1 MNENEISH
9 IVIGLC
15 IKVHKKLGPGLLES
29 SYEECLCYELT
40 KHSLNYTRQQAI
52 PIIYDEIRLNHG
64 FRADI
69 IIENKVIIEIKSIEC
84 FQPIHSAQLLTYLK
98 LTNIKLGL
106 LINFNSFS
114 IKEGIK
120 RIVNKL

>member
-15 IKVHKKLGPGLLES
+15 IKIHKKLGPGLLES
-29 SYEECLCYELT
+29 SYEECLCYEFS
-40 KHSLNYTRQQAI
+40 KHNLNYDRQKVV
-52 PIIYDEIRLNHG
+52 PIIYDEIKLNHG

-69 IIENKVIIEIKSIEC
+69 IIENKVIIEIKFIES
-84 FQPIHSAQLLTYLK
+84 FLPIHSAQLLTYLK
-98 LTNIKLGL
+98 LTDIKLGL
-106 LINFNSFS
+106 LINFNTFS
-114 IKEGIK
+114 MKDGIK

>member
-9 IVIGLC
+9 IIIGLC
-15 IKVHKKLGPGLLES
+15 IKIHKKLGPGLLES

-40 KHSLNYTRQQAI
+40 KAGMNYSRQQAI
-52 PIIYDEIRLNHG
+52 PIIYDEVKLDHG

-69 IIENKVIIEIKSIEC
+69 IIENKVIVEIKSIEC
-84 FQPIHSAQLLTYLK
+84 LQPIHSAQLLTYLK
-98 LTNIKLGL
+98 LSNIKLGL

-114 IKEGIK
+114 IKDGIK

>member
-1 MNENEISH
+1 
-9 IVIGLC
+9 
-15 IKVHKKLGPGLLES
+15 LES

-40 KHSLNYTRQQAI
+40 KHGLNYIRQQAI
-52 PIIYDEIRLNHG
+52 PFIYDEIRLNHR

-69 IIENKVIIEIKSIEC
+69 IIENKVIIEIKSVEC